1 MDFELLEKAGMTKY
15 EMAKNDPF
23 CFFMR
28 SIVAGLY
35 LGLATYFLRNTC
47 QRETNRYSSAI
58 SS

>member
-35 LGLATYFLRNTC
+35 LGLARFYL
-47 QRETNRYSSAI
+47 I
-58 SS
+58 L